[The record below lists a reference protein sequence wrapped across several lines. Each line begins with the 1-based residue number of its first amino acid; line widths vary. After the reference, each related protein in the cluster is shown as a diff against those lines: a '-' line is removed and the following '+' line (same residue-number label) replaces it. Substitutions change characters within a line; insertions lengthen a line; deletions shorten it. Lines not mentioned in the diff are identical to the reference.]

1 MRRSKTRTFD
11 VVLMRYRLTTEGRR
25 REHISYLT
33 RIVIHAALV
42 IGAFLL
48 ANLYFHPEDRVIGNV
63 LASLLVLGGYAPWR
77 NYILYLRYEDSES
90 FIEVDGTTLW
100 LSNRHFGRTA
110 FPLNELSSFVH
121 KKRDTEVLELRT
133 AKGDELDLRDYEN
146 MARLVEDL
154 RRSPAGSKYEVK
166 A

>member
-1 MRRSKTRTFD
+1 MQRGKTRTLD
-11 VVLMRYRLTTEGRR
+11 VVFMRHRLTTEGRR
-25 REHISYLT
+25 KEHISYLT
-33 RIVIHAALV
+33 RIGLHAALV

-48 ANLYFHPEDRVIGNV
+48 ANVYFHPEDRVIGNL
-63 LASLLVLGGYAPWR
+63 LASLLILGGYAPWR
-77 NYILYLRYEDSES
+77 NYILYLKYEDNES
-90 FIEVDGTTLW
+90 FVEVEGATLW

-121 KKRDTEVLELRT
+121 KKSTSEILELRT

-146 MARLVEDL
+146 MAGLVEDL
-154 RRSPAGSKYEVK
+154 KRSPAGAKYEVK